1 MSMAI
6 FEKINYVLNGL
17 KGARVIDMRYSFRD
31 ESSENNNAFKIIFM
45 TDKMQYSIYIP
56 LYFRFRTETK
66 LLLTSVDMHID
77 KNNVYDESADPYN
90 NMSDFKNSIMSIRI
104 TNTFDLLRDTTV
116 SDSFVNRCGDLIVT
130 FKNGIAMEVLIDRR
144 WNGTEFYK
152 IVHVMG
158 KNNVS
163 YVARF
168 NEGVLQLIAS

>member
-1 MSMAI
+1 MSTAI
-6 FEKINYVLNGL
+6 FEKMNHILNGL
-17 KGARVIDMRYSFRD
+17 KGAKVVDMRYSFRD
-31 ESSENNNAFKIIFM
+31 GSPKGNNAFEIAFM
-45 TDKMQYSIYIP
+45 TDKMQCSIYIP
-56 LYFRFRTETK
+56 SYFRFRTETK

-116 SDSFVNRCGDLIVT
+116 SDSFVNRCGDLIVM
-130 FKNGIAMEVLIDRR
+130 FENGIVMEVLIDRR

-152 IVHVMG
+152 IVHVME

>member
-1 MSMAI
+1 
-6 FEKINYVLNGL
+6 
-17 KGARVIDMRYSFRD
+17 
-31 ESSENNNAFKIIFM
+31 
-45 TDKMQYSIYIP
+45 MQ
-56 LYFRFRTETK
+56 
-66 LLLTSVDMHID
+66 ID

-116 SDSFVNRCGDLIVT
+116 SYSFVNRCGDLIVT